1 MEIVKEYDRKDGCK
15 VRLIADK
22 GALSPRED
30 ECIAFGNL
38 LTWGSRFRSP
48 DENPYSDPDELLAE
62 LLVERLGLKGIVK
75 GLVGK
80 AYPGLRI
87 MHRIYEDGGHA
98 YALEALK
105 PVQAGKQESW
115 ACWCDWDGGEFEQEL
130 SGEAD
135 YGYAEELADQVAGCR
150 GTIHL
155 LKQSGLAILPIYR
168 FEHSGVAYSTTP
180 FGDPWD
186 SRLVGLAY
194 ADADDAVKTLGKEAK
209 RLTRRALSCSSG
221 TASRSTRC
229 GLTATCTSWKLNRQA
244 ARRSPWAASTW
255 SPGTRRACCI
265 TLRAS
270 FRYSMQRELAAVRSR
285 SIA

>member
-38 LTWGSRFRSP
+38 LTLGSRFRSP

-209 RLTRRALSCSSG
+209 RLTRKGLELLLRNGVEEYSLWVNGDVYIMEVESPSG
-221 TASRSTRC
+221 ETESMGGIYVEPWDEESV
-229 GLTATCTSWKLNRQA
+229 LHYSESIVPLQHA
-244 ARRSPWAASTW
+244 A
-255 SPGTRRACCI
+255 
-265 TLRAS
+265 
-270 FRYSMQRELAAVRSR
+270 
-285 SIA
+285 

>member
-105 PVQAGKQESW
+105 PVQADKQESW

-209 RLTRRALSCSSG
+209 RLTRKGLELLLRNGVEEYSLWVNGDVYIMEVESPSG
-221 TASRSTRC
+221 ETESMGGIYVEPWDEESV
-229 GLTATCTSWKLNRQA
+229 LHYPESIVPLQHA
-244 ARRSPWAASTW
+244 A
-255 SPGTRRACCI
+255 
-265 TLRAS
+265 
-270 FRYSMQRELAAVRSR
+270 
-285 SIA
+285 

>member
-115 ACWCDWDGGEFEQEL
+115 AC
-130 SGEAD
+130 
-135 YGYAEELADQVAGCR
+135 
-150 GTIHL
+150 
-155 LKQSGLAILPIYR
+155 
-168 FEHSGVAYSTTP
+168 
-180 FGDPWD
+180 
-186 SRLVGLAY
+186 
-194 ADADDAVKTLGKEAK
+194 
-209 RLTRRALSCSSG
+209 
-221 TASRSTRC
+221 
-229 GLTATCTSWKLNRQA
+229 
-244 ARRSPWAASTW
+244 
-255 SPGTRRACCI
+255 
-265 TLRAS
+265 
-270 FRYSMQRELAAVRSR
+270 
-285 SIA
+285 

>member
-1 MEIVKEYDRKDGCK
+1 MEIVKEYDRKDGCT

-209 RLTRRALSCSSG
+209 RLTRKGLELLLRNGVEEYSLWVNGDVYIMEVESPSG
-221 TASRSTRC
+221 ETESMGGIYVEPWDEESV
-229 GLTATCTSWKLNRQA
+229 LHYSESIVPLQHA
-244 ARRSPWAASTW
+244 A
-255 SPGTRRACCI
+255 
-265 TLRAS
+265 
-270 FRYSMQRELAAVRSR
+270 
-285 SIA
+285 

>member
-209 RLTRRALSCSSG
+209 RLTRKGLELLLRNGVEEYSLWVNGDVYIMEVESPSG
-221 TASRSTRC
+221 ETESMGGIYVEPWDEESV
-229 GLTATCTSWKLNRQA
+229 LHYSESIVPLQHA
-244 ARRSPWAASTW
+244 A
-255 SPGTRRACCI
+255 
-265 TLRAS
+265 
-270 FRYSMQRELAAVRSR
+270 
-285 SIA
+285 

>member
-98 YALEALK
+98 YALKALK

-209 RLTRRALSCSSG
+209 RLTRKGLELLLRNGVEEYSLWVNGDVYIMEVESPSG
-221 TASRSTRC
+221 ETESMGGIYVEPWDEESV
-229 GLTATCTSWKLNRQA
+229 LHYSESIVPLQHA
-244 ARRSPWAASTW
+244 A
-255 SPGTRRACCI
+255 
-265 TLRAS
+265 
-270 FRYSMQRELAAVRSR
+270 
-285 SIA
+285 

>member
-168 FEHSGVAYSTTP
+168 FAHSGVAYSTTP

-209 RLTRRALSCSSG
+209 RLTRKGLELLLRNGVEEYSLWVNGDVYIMEVESPSG
-221 TASRSTRC
+221 ETESMGGIYVEPWDEESV
-229 GLTATCTSWKLNRQA
+229 LHYSESIVPLQHA
-244 ARRSPWAASTW
+244 A
-255 SPGTRRACCI
+255 
-265 TLRAS
+265 
-270 FRYSMQRELAAVRSR
+270 
-285 SIA
+285 

>member
-80 AYPGLRI
+80 ACPGLRI

-135 YGYAEELADQVAGCR
+135 YGYVEELADQVAGCR

-209 RLTRRALSCSSG
+209 RLTRKGLELLLRNGVEEYSLWVNGDVYIMEVESPSG
-221 TASRSTRC
+221 ETESMGGIYVEPWDEESV
-229 GLTATCTSWKLNRQA
+229 LHYSESIVPLQHA
-244 ARRSPWAASTW
+244 A
-255 SPGTRRACCI
+255 
-265 TLRAS
+265 
-270 FRYSMQRELAAVRSR
+270 
-285 SIA
+285 

>member
-62 LLVERLGLKGIVK
+62 LLVERLELKGIVK

-194 ADADDAVKTLGKEAK
+194 ADADDSVKTLGKEAK
-209 RLTRRALSCSSG
+209 RLTRKGLELLLRNGVEEYSLWVNGDVYIMEVESPSG
-221 TASRSTRC
+221 ETESMGGIYVEPWDEESV
-229 GLTATCTSWKLNRQA
+229 LHYSESIVPLQHA
-244 ARRSPWAASTW
+244 A
-255 SPGTRRACCI
+255 
-265 TLRAS
+265 
-270 FRYSMQRELAAVRSR
+270 
-285 SIA
+285 

>member
-22 GALSPRED
+22 VALSPRED

-48 DENPYSDPDELLAE
+48 DENPYSNPDELLAE

-80 AYPGLRI
+80 AYPELRI

-105 PVQAGKQESW
+105 PVQAGKHESW
-115 ACWCDWDGGEFEQEL
+115 ACWYDWDGGEFEQEL

-209 RLTRRALSCSSG
+209 RLTRKGLELLLRNGVEEYSLWANGEVYIMEVESPSG
-221 TASRSTRC
+221 ETESMGGIYVEPWDEESV
-229 GLTATCTSWKLNRQA
+229 LHYSESIVPLQHA
-244 ARRSPWAASTW
+244 A
-255 SPGTRRACCI
+255 
-265 TLRAS
+265 
-270 FRYSMQRELAAVRSR
+270 
-285 SIA
+285 

>member
-130 SGEAD
+130 SGGAD

-194 ADADDAVKTLGKEAK
+194 ADADDAVKILGKEAK
-209 RLTRRALSCSSG
+209 RLTRKGLELLLRNGVEEYSLWVNGDVYIMEVESPSG
-221 TASRSTRC
+221 ETESMGGIYVEPWDEESV
-229 GLTATCTSWKLNRQA
+229 LHYSESIVPLQHA
-244 ARRSPWAASTW
+244 A
-255 SPGTRRACCI
+255 
-265 TLRAS
+265 
-270 FRYSMQRELAAVRSR
+270 
-285 SIA
+285 

>member
-1 MEIVKEYDRKDGCK
+1 MEIVKEYDRKDGYK

-30 ECIAFGNL
+30 ECIAFRNL

-209 RLTRRALSCSSG
+209 RLTRKGLELLLRNGVEEYSLWVNGDVYIMEVESPSG
-221 TASRSTRC
+221 ETESMGGIYVEPWDEESV
-229 GLTATCTSWKLNRQA
+229 LHYSESIVPLQHA
-244 ARRSPWAASTW
+244 A
-255 SPGTRRACCI
+255 
-265 TLRAS
+265 
-270 FRYSMQRELAAVRSR
+270 
-285 SIA
+285 

>member
-115 ACWCDWDGGEFEQEL
+115 ACWYDWDGGEFEQEL

-209 RLTRRALSCSSG
+209 RLTRKGLELLLRNGVEEYSLWVNGDVYIMEVESPSG
-221 TASRSTRC
+221 ETESMGGIYVEPWDEESV
-229 GLTATCTSWKLNRQA
+229 LHYSESIVPLQHA
-244 ARRSPWAASTW
+244 A
-255 SPGTRRACCI
+255 
-265 TLRAS
+265 
-270 FRYSMQRELAAVRSR
+270 
-285 SIA
+285 

>member
-135 YGYAEELADQVAGCR
+135 FGYAEELADQVAGCR

-209 RLTRRALSCSSG
+209 RLTRKGLELLLRNGVEEYSLWVNGDVYIMEVESPSG
-221 TASRSTRC
+221 ETESMGGIYVEPWDEESV
-229 GLTATCTSWKLNRQA
+229 LHYSESIVPLQHA
-244 ARRSPWAASTW
+244 A
-255 SPGTRRACCI
+255 
-265 TLRAS
+265 
-270 FRYSMQRELAAVRSR
+270 
-285 SIA
+285 

>member
-15 VRLIADK
+15 VRLIADE

-75 GLVGK
+75 GLVGN

-115 ACWCDWDGGEFEQEL
+115 ACWYDWGGGEFEQEL

-150 GTIHL
+150 GTIRL

-168 FEHSGVAYSTTP
+168 FEHSGAAYSTTP

-186 SRLVGLAY
+186 SGLVGLAY

-209 RLTRRALSCSSG
+209 RLTRKGLELLLRNAVEEYSLWANGEVYIMEVESPSGETESMGGIYVEPWDERSVLHCSESIVP
-221 TASRSTRC
+221 
-229 GLTATCTSWKLNRQA
+229 LQHA
-244 ARRSPWAASTW
+244 A
-255 SPGTRRACCI
+255 
-265 TLRAS
+265 
-270 FRYSMQRELAAVRSR
+270 
-285 SIA
+285 